1 LWSTP
6 KRNKEN
12 IAQLK
17 QEPGDSFY
25 YEQQAILGELD
36 ILASVMLPLDHS
48 VVEKAK
54 NKLID
59 LLSQDQY
66 IKNLIAI
73 QNPVVQ
79 VAITSLRQLQGDF

>member
-6 KRNKEN
+6 QKTIREN

-17 QEPGDSFY
+17 QSL
-25 YEQQAILGELD
+25 AILFIMNTSYLGELD

-54 NKLID
+54 NNLID

-66 IKNLIAI
+66 YRR
-73 QNPVVQ
+73 
-79 VAITSLRQLQGDF
+79 T